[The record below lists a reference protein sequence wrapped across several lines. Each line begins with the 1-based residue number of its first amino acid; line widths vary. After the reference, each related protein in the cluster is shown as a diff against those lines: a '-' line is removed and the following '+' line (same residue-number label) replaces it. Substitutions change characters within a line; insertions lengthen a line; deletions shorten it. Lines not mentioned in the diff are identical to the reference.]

1 MEKALRHGF
10 TFAALLVIMFA
21 AIIPA
26 MAADDAKVAGEWKFT
41 VESPNGT
48 GTPTV
53 TFKQDGG
60 NLTGTY
66 KGRLGEAP
74 LKGTIKGNE
83 IKFTLNVS
91 VQGQDLQ
98 IDYSGEVTGDSMKGK
113 VKFGEMAEGTFT
125 GKRAD
130 ASAPAP
136 K

>member
-1 MEKALRHGF
+1 MERALKHGF
-10 TFAALLVIMFA
+10 IIAALVVMMFA
-21 AIIPA
+21 LVVPAI
-26 MAADDAKVAGEWKFT
+26 AADDAKVAGEWKFT

-48 GTPTV
+48 GTPTF

-60 NLTGTY
+60 TLTGTY
-66 KGRLGEAP
+66 KGWLGEVP
-74 LKGTIKGNE
+74 LKGTIKGND
-83 IKFTLNVS
+83 IKFTLTVS
-91 VQGQDLQ
+91 IQGQDLQ
-98 IDYSGEVTGDSMKGK
+98 IDYSGEVDGDSMKGK